1 MFIDLLDVLILVLFL
16 YIVCYLIIFVFAVI
30 VLDVASLVQYV
41 NILVLKFQL
50 VFLFFVYIDVN
61 M

>member
-1 MFIDLLDVLILVLFL
+1 MI
-16 YIVCYLIIFVFAVI
+16 IVFEVI

-50 VFLFFVYIDVN
+50 VFLFFVYVDVN